1 MGGGQPAHD
10 FPFLCNCQAIP
21 RLGITLGYRMLII
34 KVLEVSLSQ
43 KWSFKQ
49 NCINSVIL
57 VIK

>member
-1 MGGGQPAHD
+1 MGGRQPIHA

-21 RLGITLGYRMLII
+21 RLAITVGYRMLT
-34 KVLEVSLSQ
+34 KVLEASLSQ